1 MNNVIENTT
10 CLACG
15 DTHLIP
21 SLNLGNQPLAN
32 NLKDKPVVQDTY
44 PLMVNLCS
52 SCYHLQLTHTVDPKI
67 IYSNYLYVAGTSK
80 TLKDYSTWFAG
91 YVVETMDRQTSNIL
105 DIGCNDGTQL
115 DCFKPYSLNTFGVDP
130 AENIYTTSSLK
141 HDIIC
146 DYFGPNLIEKI
157 HYEFDAITAQNVFAH
172 NPNPLEF
179 LTTCNELMSD
189 HTLLFIQT
197 SQADMVLNN
206 EFDTIYHEHIN
217 FFNAN
222 SMHKLASRANLN
234 LIDVVK
240 TPIHGNSYV
249 FVLSKTI
256 SKPFKIANIISN
268 EGKLLNINTYSDW
281 ENTVQSNMTELKSAI
296 HLYKNQGYK
305 IVGYGAAAKGNTL
318 LNYINEPLDLIIDD
332 SPLKQN
338 LYAPG
343 TNSPIKSIDALKD
356 YDTNDKIL
364 FMPLAWNFFTEI
376 SQRIKSIRNQP
387 QDLFLKYFPKVE
399 IKNV

>member
-1 MNNVIENTT
+1 MNNLIENKT

-15 DTHLIP
+15 STNLIP

-32 NLKDKPVVQDTY
+32 NLKATPTRQEEY
-44 PLMVNLCS
+44 PLAVSLCED
-52 SCYHLQLTHTVDPKI
+52 CCHLQLTHAVDPKV

-80 TLKDYSTWFAG
+80 TLKEYSDWFAG
-91 YVVETMDRQTSNIL
+91 YVVETMDRQTNQVL

-115 DCFKPYSLNTFGVDP
+115 DSFKKLDISTFGIDP
-130 AENIYTTSSLK
+130 AENIYPTSSIN
-141 HDIIC
+141 HTVIC
-146 DYFGPNLIEKI
+146 DYFGPNVVEKVNRN
-157 HYEFDAITAQNVFAH
+157 FDAITAQNVFAH

-179 LTTCNELMSD
+179 LDTCRELMND

-222 SMHKLASRANLN
+222 SMNELAKRANLN
-234 LIDVVK
+234 LIDVIK

-249 FVLSKTI
+249 FVLSKIQKRTFNI
-256 SKPFKIANIISN
+256 ENIIKN
-268 EGKLLNINTYSDW
+268 ESKLLDLQTYKDW
-281 ENTVQSNMTELKSAI
+281 EQAVESNMIELKSAI
-296 HLYKNQGYK
+296 NAYKAQGYK
-305 IVGYGAAAKGNTL
+305 VVGYGAAAKGNTL
-318 LNYINEPLDLIIDD
+318 LNYIKEPLDLIIDD

-338 LYAPG
+338 MYAPG
-343 TNSPIKSIDALKD
+343 TNSPIKSIESLKE
-356 YDTNDKIL
+356 YSKEDKIL

-376 SQRIKSIRNQP
+376 SQRIKSVRNEP
-387 QDLFLKYFPKVE
+387 HDLFLKYFPKVE
-399 IKNV
+399 IK